1 MPRREIR
8 FEQTHLFIVEGIEER
23 RFWEAFLRRIWG
35 RADIQALDTDGKADI
50 NGFLPGLVRAPGF
63 SRVRWLGIAQDA
75 DDDAAGAFRRVSG
88 ALTRAGLAAP
98 DGAWAIAA
106 SKPPH
111 TAVMIWPDGRR
122 SGDLETMLLD
132 ALVAAPALACVDDC
146 FSCLA
151 RAGTGPQRQLA
162 KARLNAYLASLDPPH
177 LRLGEA
183 MTSGSLSFPP
193 TALARLRSL
202 FP

>member
-1 MPRREIR
+1 MPRPEIR
-8 FEQTHLFIVEGIEER
+8 IEQAHLFVVEGIEER
-23 RFWEAFLRRIWG
+23 RFWEAFLRRVWG
-35 RADIQALDTDGKADI
+35 RLDIQVLDTDGKDDI

-75 DDDAAGAFRRVSG
+75 DDNAAGAFRRVSG
-88 ALTRAGLAAP
+88 ALSRAGLAAP
-98 DGAWAIAA
+98 AGAWALAT
-106 SKPPH
+106 SKLPH
-111 TAVMIWPDGRR
+111 LAVMVWPDGRQ

-132 ALVAAPALACVDDC
+132 ALVAAPSFSCVEDF
-146 FSCLA
+146 FSCLT
-151 RAGTGPQRQLA
+151 RAGTGPRRQLA

-183 MTSGSLSFPP
+183 MESGVLSFPP
-193 TALARLRSL
+193 TALARLRTL